1 MDSNILKTAI
11 SSVVFVAETDIQ
23 KINAFDPKS
32 EEARRPEY
40 LFSLANIARNV
51 SKAFMCVDHLITS
64 YVADAVGIDKD
75 TFNKVIAATAEIVEN
90 MSQLIRDNPEAFLD
104 NIGFIDKNGDQI
116 GDRKILSEGEKT
128 VITNIADRDDADSG
142 KTASEIA
149 AEISEKHR
157 KEGNVCSAE

>member
-11 SSVVFVAETDIQ
+11 SSVVFVAEEDIQ

-40 LFSLANIARNV
+40 LFSLADIARNV
-51 SKAFMCVDHLITS
+51 SKAFMCVDRLITS

-75 TFNKVIAATAEIVEN
+75 TLNKMVAATAEVIGN
-90 MSQLIRDNPEAFLD
+90 LSQLIRDNPEAFLN

-116 GDRKILSEGEKT
+116 GDRKILFEKDA
-128 VITNIADRDDADSG
+128 VVNRVAQDDEDSG

-157 KEGNVCSAE
+157 KEGNVCSTE

>member
-11 SSVVFVAETDIQ
+11 SSIVFVAETDIQ

-64 YVADAVGIDKD
+64 YVADAAGIDKD
-75 TFNKVIAATAEIVEN
+75 TLNKMVAATAEIIGTL
-90 MSQLIRDNPEAFLD
+90 SQAIRDNPEKLLD
-104 NIGFIDKNGDQI
+104 NIGFIDKSGDQI
-116 GDRKILSEGEKT
+116 GDRKILFEKAA
-128 VITNIADRDDADSG
+128 VINHVAQDDEDSG

-157 KEGNVCSAE
+157 KEGNVCSTE

>member
-40 LFSLANIARNV
+40 LFSLADIARNV
-51 SKAFMCVDHLITS
+51 SKAFMCVDRLITS
-64 YVADAVGIDKD
+64 YVANAVGIDKD
-75 TFNKVIAATAEIVEN
+75 TFNKVIAATAEIAEN
-90 MSQLIRDNPEAFLD
+90 MSQLIRNNPEAFLD

-116 GDRKILSEGEKT
+116 GDRKILVEKDA
-128 VITNIADRDDADSG
+128 VVNRVAQDDEDSG

-157 KEGNVCSAE
+157 KEGNVCSTE

>member
-11 SSVVFVAETDIQ
+11 SSVVFVAEVDIQ
-23 KINAFDPKS
+23 KINAFDPKN

-64 YVADAVGIDKD
+64 YVAEAVGIDKD
-75 TFNKVIAATAEIVEN
+75 TLDKMVTATAEIIGN
-90 MSQLIRDNPEAFLD
+90 LSQAIRDNPEALLN

-116 GDRKILSEGEKT
+116 GDRRVAQDDEDIGARGGKRQSHELSNSNRPLQRENEES
-128 VITNIADRDDADSG
+128 VQMVRLYI
-142 KTASEIA
+142 
-149 AEISEKHR
+149 
-157 KEGNVCSAE
+157 

>member
-75 TFNKVIAATAEIVEN
+75 TLNKMVAATAEIIGN
-90 MSQLIRDNPEAFLD
+90 MSQAIRDNPEKFLD
-104 NIGFIDKNGDQI
+104 NIGFINKNGDQI
-116 GDRKILSEGEKT
+116 GDRKVLFEKAA
-128 VITNIADRDDADSG
+128 VINHVTQDDEDSG

-157 KEGNVCSAE
+157 KEGNVCSTE